1 MKDVQGAA
9 ALTHYKQYIQY
20 HIVRDTLEEVRVL
33 IHYVE
38 EKSQHTDGRT
48 QPLNRTSLANH
59 VGAHINTNA

>member
-1 MKDVQGAA
+1 MKVIQGAVT
-9 ALTHYKQYIQY
+9 LTHYKQYVQY
-20 HIVRDTLEEVRVL
+20 HTVRGTLEEVKVL

-59 VGAHINTNA
+59 VGAVMNRNA